1 MTKEEMTQTN
11 IYILRLQG
19 QKFYVGKSD
28 NIMLRYQQHMN
39 GGGSAWTK
47 KYKPISLEKTIE
59 NVSPFE
65 EDKVTKEYMSKYGI
79 ENVRGGSYTAIELS
93 EEDEDTLRRELRSAN
108 DCCLKC
114 GKPGH
119 FANQC
124 KKKTSFTGT
133 CGCGKKFLMFEEFVS
148 HQRMCLPRNHKEES
162 ESEEEEE
169 EWGCEFCDRSFPTK
183 FGCIVH
189 ERNCKEKN
197 KQKATQTKGTCY
209 RCGRPG
215 HYAPDCYASKHIKG
229 YYLD

>member
-1 MTKEEMTQTN
+1 MTQTN

-19 QKFYVGKSD
+19 GKFYVGKSE
-28 NIMLRYQQHMN
+28 NVMLRYQQHLN
-39 GGGSAWTK
+39 GCGSAWTK

-59 NVSPFE
+59 NVSPFD
-65 EDKVTKEYMSKYGI
+65 EDKTTKEYMAKYGI

-93 EEDEDTLRRELRSAN
+93 EEDEDTLRKELRSAN

-114 GKPGH
+114 GRAGH

-124 KKKTSFTGT
+124 TRKTSFTAT
-133 CGCGKKFLMFEEFVS
+133 CGCSRKFTVIEEFMS
-148 HQRMCLPRNHKEES
+148 HQKMCLPRNRKAES
-162 ESEEEEE
+162 ESEEE
-169 EWGCEFCDRSFPTK
+169 EWGCEFCDRTFSTQ
-183 FGCIVH
+183 FGCTVH
-189 ERNCKEKN
+189 ERNCKEKS
-197 KQKATQTKGTCY
+197 KQKVNKKEGTCY